1 MRKIWKFLLH
11 VITKWKEIDAFYDD
25 VNVAFRITLQSK
37 ITDEK
42 YEKSHSLS
50 FSLFYVEA

>member
-37 ITDEK
+37 IIDEK
-42 YEKSHSLS
+42 YDKSHSLS
-50 FSLFYVEA
+50 FLFLFSM